1 MFTSFLFAQGSV
13 PSGLDWL
20 WSFGTTALVV
30 MGLLAAAAAFVWLSL
45 RYIPHNSVG
54 VVEKLWSLSG

>member
-30 MGLLAAAAAFVWLSL
+30 MGLLAAAAAFVRLCPMVLSL
-45 RYIPHNSVG
+45 IHLDFLNLCG
-54 VVEKLWSLSG
+54 